1 MLLQGPVVSSMI
13 KASLKMIGI
22 SIILLITFLCLALP
36 GLIFDHHMESDFPKY
51 IFIWK
56 VKSIQ
61 SVYELK
67 IFVFQLTMWVFLIS
81 RTLQPILILLSDKEL
96 KIKARQFI
104 GAGEA

>member
-61 SVYELK
+61 SVYDLQ
-67 IFVFQLTMWVFLIS
+67 IFVFSVDHVGVPDQQDLAAHPHPP
-81 RTLQPILILLSDKEL
+81 Q
-96 KIKARQFI
+96 
-104 GAGEA
+104 